1 MAPAPDDQDAP
12 FPAASG
18 DVAGPAGGASADSVA
33 AVPAVPAAPAAA
45 AVAAA
50 AAATFERLP
59 RTRQAILEGVRDGLH
74 LGAQLYVSRHGEVI
88 ADAAAGESRP
98 GRPLRRDDLMLWLS
112 TTKPVAAVAV
122 AQLWERGRLELDD
135 PVARHVP
142 EFAAHGKGAI
152 TLRHL
157 LTHTAGI
164 RLLDVGWPGATWD
177 AIIARIAA
185 MRPEPRWVPG
195 RKAGYH
201 HASSWFLLGEVV
213 RRLDGRPFAR
223 YVREEIFAPLG
234 MLDCWIGMPVET
246 YREAREQDRICPI
259 YDTGGAPG
267 RPPTPQGWD
276 SEAWCTGT
284 HPGGNGYGPMAQ
296 LGRFYEMLLARGQ
309 APDRL
314 PGAAA
319 RRILS
324 PQAVEAMTA
333 RHRAGMLDHTFRHV
347 IDWGLGFIVDSRQY
361 GTATVPY
368 GYGNHASPRT
378 FGHSGYR
385 SSTAFA
391 DPEQGLAVALAFNGT
406 PSDEAHERRI
416 RAVLDALYEDLGL
429 AVDAGPTGT
438 DRSGATPAPPER

>member
-1 MAPAPDDQDAP
+1 MAHDSDDLDHSEDLD
-12 FPAASG
+12 ASG
-18 DVAGPAGGASADSVA
+18 
-33 AVPAVPAAPAAA
+33 
-45 AVAAA
+45 AAA
-50 AAATFERLP
+50 AAGDPAGAATLARLP
-59 RTRQAILEGVRDGLH
+59 RARQAILDGVHAGLH

-98 GRPLRRDDLMLWLS
+98 GVPLRRDDLMLWLS
-112 TTKPVAAVAV
+112 STKPVAAVAV

-142 EFAAHGKGAI
+142 EFAANGKGAI

-164 RLLDVGWPGATWD
+164 RLLNVGWPQDSWD

-213 RRLDGRPFAR
+213 RRLDGRPFSSFA
-223 YVREEIFAPLG
+223 REEIFEPLG
-234 MLDCWIGMPVET
+234 MLDCWVGMPVET
-246 YREAREQDRICPI
+246 YRELREQNRLCPV
-259 YDTGGAPG
+259 YDTERSPAG
-267 RPPTPQGWD
+267 PPEPQGWD

-284 HPGGNGYGPMAQ
+284 HPGGNGYGPIAQ
-296 LGRFYEMLLARGQ
+296 LGRFYEMLLARGLARGQ
-309 APDRL
+309 FASGP
-314 PGAAA
+314 AA

-324 PQAVEAMTA
+324 PQAVEAATA
-333 RHRAGMLDHTFRHV
+333 RHRVGMLDHTFQHV
-347 IDWGLGFIVDSRQY
+347 LDWGLGFIIDSRQY
-361 GTATVPY
+361 GAETVPY
-368 GYGNHASPRT
+368 GYGDHASPRT

-385 SSTAFA
+385 SSTGFA

-406 PSDEAHERRI
+406 PTHEAHERRI
-416 RAVLDALYEDLGL
+416 SAVLNALYEDLGL
-429 AVDAGPTGT
+429 A
-438 DRSGATPAPPER
+438 SPAVSTQQEK

>member
-1 MAPAPDDQDAP
+1 MDDT
-12 FPAASG
+12 SG
-18 DVAGPAGGASADSVA
+18 D
-33 AVPAVPAAPAAA
+33 
-45 AVAAA
+45 
-50 AAATFERLP
+50 AATLARLP
-59 RTRQAILEGVRDGLH
+59 RTRQAILDGVRAGLH

-88 ADAAAGESRP
+88 ADGAAGEARP
-98 GRPLRRDDLMLWLS
+98 GQPLRRDQLMLWLS
-112 TTKPVAAVAV
+112 STKPVAAVAI

-135 PVARHVP
+135 PVARHIP

-164 RLLDVGWPGATWD
+164 RLLDVGWPQDSWD

-223 YVREEIFAPLG
+223 YAREEIFAPLG
-234 MLDCWIGMPVET
+234 MADSWVGMPVET
-246 YREAREQDRICPI
+246 WRRYRERGSLCPM
-259 YDTGGAPG
+259 YDTGVPPGAAP
-267 RPPTPQGWD
+267 RPEDWD

-284 HPGGNGYGPMAQ
+284 HPGGNGYGPIAE
-296 LGRFYEMLLARGQ
+296 LGRFYEMLLARGR
-309 APDRL
+309 A
-314 PGAAA
+314 GAAA
-319 RRILS
+319 SGRRILS
-324 PQAVEAMTA
+324 PQSVEALTA
-333 RHRAGMLDHTFRHV
+333 RHRAGMLDHTFQHV
-347 IDWGLGFIVDSRQY
+347 LDWGLGFIVDSRQY
-361 GTATVPY
+361 GAATVPY

-391 DPEQGLAVALAFNGT
+391 DPEAGLAVALAFNGT
-406 PSDEAHERRI
+406 PANEAHEARI

-429 AVDAGPTGT
+429 AAPASAPDQAPEPAVSPPLAGTG
-438 DRSGATPAPPER
+438 

>member
-1 MAPAPDDQDAP
+1 MAPDPSDLDS
-12 FPAASG
+12 SG
-18 DVAGPAGGASADSVA
+18 
-33 AVPAVPAAPAAA
+33 AAA
-45 AVAAA
+45 AVSDHAAA
-50 AAATFERLP
+50 VSEGAAGDATLAQLP
-59 RTRQAILEGVRDGLH
+59 RTRQAILEGVRAGLH
-74 LGAQLYVSRHGEVI
+74 LGAQLYVSRHGAVI

-98 GRPLRRDDLMLWLS
+98 GQPLRRDDLMLWLS
-112 TTKPVAAVAV
+112 STKPVAAVAI

-135 PVARHVP
+135 PVARHIP

-164 RLLDVGWPGATWD
+164 RLLNVGWPQDGWD

-213 RRLDGRPFAR
+213 RRLDGRPFAS
-223 YVREEIFAPLG
+223 YAREEIFAPLG
-234 MLDCWIGMPVET
+234 MLDSWVGMPVET
-246 YREAREQDRICPI
+246 YRELREQGRLSPI
-259 YDTGGAPG
+259 YDTAGSSAGGGGVGGAPV
-267 RPPTPQGWD
+267 PQGWD

-284 HPGGNGYGPMAQ
+284 HPGGNGYGPISQ

-309 APDRL
+309 VAS
-314 PGAAA
+314 GAAA
-319 RRILS
+319 HRNEQGVPRQPTSGAAPHLILS
-324 PQAVEAMTA
+324 PQAVEAATA
-333 RHRAGMLDHTFRHV
+333 RHRAGMLDHTFQHV
-347 IDWGLGFIVDSRQY
+347 LDWGLGFILDSHQY
-361 GTATVPY
+361 GADTVPY

-416 RAVLDALYEDLGL
+416 RTVLDGLYEDLGL
-429 AVDAGPTGT
+429 VLGT
-438 DRSGATPAPPER
+438 QPAK